1 MSKSGCFAVVLAT
14 ICLSVILLSF
24 VADAQPKK
32 FKNEIKDEIR
42 EVKKMIASVHE
53 DSDRKLEDV
62 VQQHDTGIK
71 DEMKDVKDEIKKDIK
86 DEIKDVKTLVSG
98 GGQTNETRPTNGT
111 VQQSKA
117 ELVSALVCEY
127 VACSSKILTQHYR
140 A

>member
-1 MSKSGCFAVVLAT
+1 MSKSGCFAVVLAA

-62 VQQHDTGIK
+62 VQQHDTGMRE
-71 DEMKDVKDEIKKDIK
+71 EMKEMKRL
-86 DEIKDVKTLVSG
+86 LVSG
-98 GGQTNETRPTNGT
+98 NETRPTNGT
-111 VQQSKA
+111 VQQSKE

-127 VACSSKILTQHYR
+127 VACSSTILTQL
-140 A
+140 

>member
-1 MSKSGCFAVVLAT
+1 MSKSGCFAVVLVT

-32 FKNEIKDEIR
+32 FKNEIKDESR

-71 DEMKDVKDEIKKDIK
+71 DEMKGMK

-98 GGQTNETRPTNGT
+98 SGQTNETRPTNGT
-111 VQQSKA
+111 VQQSKE

-127 VACSSKILTQHYR
+127 VACSSTILTQH
-140 A
+140 